1 MSSIEI
7 EDEEEGVIV
16 EDTDE
21 IVEENDEEEIYIRGP
36 RGLQGKQGPVG
47 PQGPAGKD
55 GKDGKNGRDG
65 VDGKNGKD
73 GRDGRDGT
81 DGLDGMDGLDGI
93 DGLDGKDGK
102 DGVGLAFKWDGT
114 KLGVKRE
121 DEKEYTFQDLIGPA
135 GDAGKTL
142 IGGSSRTFRLS
153 GTGVAQT
160 LISDSKAGAATIK
173 DIEAGTNVTFTVT
186 DDKITI
192 NSSGSGSGG
201 HIIQDEGTPLTAR
214 ANLNFVGTNVTVTD
228 DVGNDATVVT
238 ISGGSGIS
246 DGDKGDI
253 TVSGSGTTWTIDNG
267 AVTLAKQADVAS
279 STVFYRKTAGTGSP
293 EVQTLATLKTDLGL
307 TGTNSGDQTIT
318 LTGDVTGSGTGSFAA
333 TIANGVV
340 TNDKVATGIDA
351 IKIADGSVSNT
362 EFQYLNGV
370 TSAIQTQ
377 LDGKVDENAPI
388 TGATKTKVTYDAKGL
403 VTAGADATT
412 ADIADSTN
420 RRYVTDAQ
428 LTVIGNTS
436 GTNSGDQN
444 LFSTI
449 AVSGQSNVVADST
462 SDTLT
467 LVAGTNITITTNAT
481 TDEITITAS
490 GGSGDVTKVGTPVN
504 NQVGVWTGDGTLEGD
519 VALTF
524 DTTTDTLSIGASGT
538 LAFGAVTVLS
548 DSAGTTTLQNI
559 DALDATTEATIEA
572 AIDTLANLT
581 SIQGQSVTFSGAA
594 TLSGTNTGDQTSIV
608 GITGTTAEFNTALTD
623 GDFAT
628 LAGSESL
635 TNKTLNN
642 SNTVTF
648 RDDRFTLQ
656 DNADTTKQAVF
667 QLSGITTGTT
677 RTLTLPNVSG
687 TIVTTG
693 DTGSVTNAMLAGS
706 IDLTT
711 KVTGDLP
718 FSNIAQ
724 IATDRLLGRDTAG
737 TGDIETLTV
746 GGGIEFTGTGIQT
759 SAFTGDV
766 TKSAGG
772 TALTI
777 ANDAVTFAKMQ
788 NVAANSVPARAASS
802 SGDLS
807 EVALS
812 ASQLLGRGS
821 TGDIAAITIG
831 SGLSMSGTTL
841 STTGGSA
848 TAVTKSINQASH
860 GFTVGEVV
868 RLSGTSTYD
877 EAQADSAANAEA
889 VGIVSAVAD
898 VDNFTLTTS
907 GYVNGLSGLT
917 ANTMYFLSAST
928 AGILTATEPTTAGQ
942 ISKPCFYA
950 DSTTSGY
957 FINYRGSVVAD
968 TALEQA
974 RDDNGVYVLANS
986 AVAVNS
992 TNTATEE
999 TLATIAVPANAMGAN
1014 GWFEVTCGWSV
1025 TNNANAKTARIRFGG
1040 TEYLASSLAS
1050 TAQNNQFRIIMNR
1063 GATNSQIGISSSTRP
1078 EVYGTASSNA
1088 MVTSAHDTTS
1098 SQNITITSQKATGT
1112 DSMTLEWYIV
1122 KLYPR

>member
-1 MSSIEI
+1 MPVTHAKTDTIADWTQGELDAAIAAGQYPPGTVLADIVLPSDWNANHNVSVSISEI
-7 EDEEEGVIV
+7 NATG
-16 EDTDE
+16 TPSAS
-21 IVEENDEEEIYIRGP
+21 NFLRG
-36 RGLQGKQGPVG
+36 
-47 PQGPAGKD
+47 
-55 GKDGKNGRDG
+55 
-65 VDGKNGKD
+65 
-73 GRDGRDGT
+73 DGT
-81 DGLDGMDGLDGI
+81 W
-93 DGLDGKDGK
+93 
-102 DGVGLAFKWDGT
+102 AT
-114 KLGVKRE
+114 
-121 DEKEYTFQDLIGPA
+121 PA
-135 GDAGKTL
+135 
-142 IGGSSRTFRLS
+142 
-153 GTGVAQT
+153 
-160 LISDSKAGAATIK
+160 
-173 DIEAGTNVTFTVT
+173 
-186 DDKITI
+186 
-192 NSSGSGSGG
+192 
-201 HIIQDEGTPLTAR
+201 
-214 ANLNFVGTNVTVTD
+214 
-228 DVGNDATVVT
+228 
-238 ISGGSGIS
+238 
-246 DGDKGDI
+246 
-253 TVSGSGTTWTIDNG
+253 
-267 AVTLAKQADVAS
+267 
-279 STVFYRKTAGTGSP
+279 
-293 EVQTLATLKTDLGL
+293 
-307 TGTNSGDQTIT
+307 
-318 LTGDVTGSGTGSFAA
+318 
-333 TIANGVV
+333 
-340 TNDKVATGIDA
+340 
-351 IKIADGSVSNT
+351 
-362 EFQYLNGV
+362 
-370 TSAIQTQ
+370 
-377 LDGKVDENAPI
+377 
-388 TGATKTKVTYDAKGL
+388 
-403 VTAGADATT
+403 
-412 ADIADSTN
+412 
-420 RRYVTDAQ
+420 
-428 LTVIGNTS
+428 
-436 GTNSGDQN
+436 
-444 LFSTI
+444 
-449 AVSGQSNVVADST
+449 
-462 SDTLT
+462 
-467 LVAGTNITITTNAT
+467 
-481 TDEITITAS
+481 

-519 VALTF
+519 AALTF
-524 DTTTDTLSIGASGT
+524 DTTTDTLSIGASGN

-594 TLSGTNTGDQTSIV
+594 TLSGTNTGDQTSIVGITGTKAQFNTACSDGDFLYVGDVVGLTDGDKGDITVSASGATWTIDNTAVSYGKIQNVSATDRLLGRSSAGAGVIEEITCTAAGRALLDDASAAAQITTLGLEAGTANLIVASMTIENAVGLSLSDNDVSHYLTVACAENLTSNRALSIVTGDASRTLTLTGNATISGTSSGTNTGDQTSIV

-693 DTGSVTNAMLAGS
+693 DTGSVTNTMLAGS

-821 TGDIAAITIG
+821 TGDVAAITIG

-928 AGILTATEPTTAGQ
+928 AGLLTATEPTTAGQ